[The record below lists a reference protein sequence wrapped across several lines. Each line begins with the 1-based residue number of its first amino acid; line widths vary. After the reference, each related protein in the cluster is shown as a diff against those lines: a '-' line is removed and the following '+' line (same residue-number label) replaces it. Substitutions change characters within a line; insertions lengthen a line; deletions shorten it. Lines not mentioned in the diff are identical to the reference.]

1 MNEKMNE
8 QGEEKYLAVDFSIN
22 LEIGSRNRDDIY
34 RESLKEQ
41 FKKIQRKLKL
51 YGKEEIEFE
60 EFVRLCFPKIKVT
73 YYVSAPS
80 FRVVTTEY
88 NGYKA
93 ICNMYIRPEKTIALS
108 SIIPE
113 ELDIFFVGDFM
124 TNRFT
129 SFVIK
134 GIELIDNS
142 ISKPIETEI
151 RCNAICALKKSLGEA
166 YYEFEEGK
174 KYPLFLDN
182 NTIINLT
189 EKTCPVY
196 ELDDVISILDDW
208 GDYIKFRRYYLKE
221 QSKKNEKIN
230 KVELK
235 KAYSISR
242 SEYKKN
248 VKDYSELLLDGIK
261 SFEKRDEVILSENVE
276 NSTEIALIKVEI
288 SRKLSEINQNS
299 LDDEKMSLYERE
311 LRKFSK
317 DNVALSPIEAENIK
331 NAKELK
337 ETLEKLEVVIKTK
350 TGNGDKLFGSIT
362 SQDISDALKKQHKI
376 EIDKRK
382 IELKENIKSLCTLTV
397 PVRVYPE
404 IVATVKVSIEK
415 E

>member
-8 QGEEKYLAVDFSIN
+8 QEEEKYLAVDFSEN
-22 LEIGSRNRDDIY
+22 LEIGSGNKDDIY
-34 RESLKEQ
+34 RESLKDQ
-41 FKKIQRKLKL
+41 FVKIQKKLRL
-51 YGKEEIEFE
+51 YGKEGVEFE
-60 EFVRLCFPKIKVT
+60 EFVRLCFPEIKAT

-80 FRVVTTEY
+80 FEVVTTSY
-88 NGYKA
+88 YGYKA

-108 SIIPE
+108 TTIPE
-113 ELDIFFVGDFM
+113 ELDIFFIGDFL

-134 GIELIDNS
+134 GIELIENS

-174 KYPLFLDN
+174 KYPSFLDN

-208 GDYIKFRRYYLKE
+208 GDYISFRRYYLKE

-261 SFEKRDEVILSENVE
+261 SFEKRDEVILNENVE
-276 NSTEIALIKVEI
+276 NSKEITLIKIEI
-288 SRKLSEINQNS
+288 SRNLSEINQNL
-299 LDDEKMSLYERE
+299 LDDKKMSLYEKE

-317 DNVALSPIEAENIK
+317 DNVALSLIEPQYTQYMKNIILYIDDRLAFEVEDSYPDCSK
-331 NAKELK
+331 IINKFNEKIKQEAASIDERYKKIITNRVLRYKE
-337 ETLEKLEVVIKTK
+337 EKL
-350 TGNGDKLFGSIT
+350 
-362 SQDISDALKKQHKI
+362 
-376 EIDKRK
+376 
-382 IELKENIKSLCTLTV
+382 SL
-397 PVRVYPE
+397 
-404 IVATVKVSIEK
+404 IHI
-415 E
+415 